1 MIRKKKLI
9 LTDLISLFGE
19 LYYKDHLYVG
29 RELWLKTDIGTPEYS
44 VTHEEWNKIVI
55 TYIRTGV
62 MFYSIVGHPE
72 HEFYGLMG
80 SMKVL
85 KMKVAELDPYKEID
99 TTVFTLRQVR
109 FDDRLTKIVNFDN
122 SDVEIYVPDEIFY

>member
-1 MIRKKKLI
+1 MIKRKKLI

-29 RELWLKTDIGTPEYS
+29 RELWLKTDVGTPEYS
-44 VTHEEWNKIVI
+44 VTHKEWNKIVI

-62 MFYSIVGHPE
+62 IFYSIVGHPE
-72 HEFYGLMG
+72 QEFYALIG
-80 SMKVL
+80 SMKVM

-109 FDDRLTKIVNFDN
+109 FDDTLTKIVNFDN

>member
-1 MIRKKKLI
+1 MIKRKKII

-29 RELWLKTDIGTPEYS
+29 RELWLKTDVGTPEYS
-44 VTHEEWNKIVI
+44 VTHKEWNKIVI
-55 TYIRTGV
+55 TCIRTGV

-109 FDDRLTKIVNFDN
+109 FDDTLTKIVNFDN

>member
-1 MIRKKKLI
+1 MIKRKKI
-9 LTDLISLFGE
+9 VLTDLISLFGE

-29 RELWLKTDIGTPEYS
+29 RELWLKTDVGTPEYN
-44 VTHEEWNKIVI
+44 VTHKEWNKIVI

-109 FDDRLTKIVNFDN
+109 FDDTLTKIVNFDN

>member
-1 MIRKKKLI
+1 
-9 LTDLISLFGE
+9 
-19 LYYKDHLYVG
+19 
-29 RELWLKTDIGTPEYS
+29 
-44 VTHEEWNKIVI
+44 
-55 TYIRTGV
+55 

-109 FDDRLTKIVNFDN
+109 FDDTLTKIVNFDN